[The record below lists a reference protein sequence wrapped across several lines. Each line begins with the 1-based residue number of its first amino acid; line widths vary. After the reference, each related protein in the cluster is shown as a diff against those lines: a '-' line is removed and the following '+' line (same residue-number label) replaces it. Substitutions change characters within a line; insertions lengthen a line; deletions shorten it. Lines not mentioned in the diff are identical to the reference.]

1 MEKESKVT
9 FYLYKDAP
17 KGVSIKEVNK
27 GKKVNLTFRDYNGWK
42 YSVVMNVIE
51 KDDDGYVLEVTK
63 KNIAVVLKAKEVNL
77 GVIEGD
83 IESLTVEAIATVKE
97 EVKVEEVEE
106 QPAKEKED
114 MAVTKKEEVVIAE
127 VSATVTTDQLPKADP
142 KDAAKVE
149 QIEQPV
155 KEVGPGGRL
164 DNRMYSYDEVVELIQ
179 KADDFWDIPYS
190 HLATPDEDL
199 TDHIPVL
206 EEGGQYTLA
215 EVAAVIQSIRTF
227 NYLHTPSKESCRGDG
242 WVRNTVDYVAD
253 HPVKTTGIVSGTL
266 AVLGGLAYLGAK
278 LLGGS
283 DEQS

>member
-1 MEKESKVT
+1 MEKENKVT

-17 KGVSIKEVNK
+17 KGVTIKETNK
-27 GKKVNLTFRDYNGWK
+27 GKKVNFAFRDYNGWK

-77 GVIEGD
+77 GIMEGN
-83 IESLTVEAIATVKE
+83 IESLTEETTAEVKE
-97 EVKVEEVEE
+97 EVKVEEVK
-106 QPAKEKED
+106 QPETKEKED
-114 MAVTKKEEVVIAE
+114 MAVTKKEPAVIAE
-127 VSATVTTDQLPKADP
+127 VSATAKVDQLPEADP

-149 QIEQPV
+149 TLEQPV

-164 DNRMYSYDEVVELIQ
+164 EDRLYSHDELVELIQ

-199 TDHIPVL
+199 TAHIPVL
-206 EEGGQYTLA
+206 EEGNKYTLA
-215 EVAAVIQSIRTF
+215 QVAAVIQSIRTY
-227 NYLHTPSKESCRGDG
+227 NYLHTPSGESCRGDG
-242 WVRNTVDYVAD
+242 LMRKTVDYVAD
-253 HPVKTTGIVSGTL
+253 HPVKTAGIVSGTL
-266 AVLGGLAYLGAK
+266 AVLGSLAYLGAK

-283 DEQS
+283 EE